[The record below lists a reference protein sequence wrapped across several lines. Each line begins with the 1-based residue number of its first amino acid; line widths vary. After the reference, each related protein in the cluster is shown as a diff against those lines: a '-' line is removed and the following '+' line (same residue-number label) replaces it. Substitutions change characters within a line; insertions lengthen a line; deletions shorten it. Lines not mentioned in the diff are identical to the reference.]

1 MKTTSSLLKGRMPA
15 ALSLILALVSM
26 SIIPWP
32 VLAISDVPGHANSG
46 PYLDKLQAQ
55 IITQDDLQALA
66 LLSDEIDLIGN
77 SVHPDFFDAL
87 SKATDIELVQTPR
100 NGYGYLTINTL
111 KNPFNYTSFRR
122 ALAFAINKEA
132 ISEEVWNGLSEPQD
146 SIVPKANPYSVEGQL
161 PYSYY
166 GANLELGNQLLNQSG
181 FNIDNETGFRTD
193 PHGIPF
199 QVHVEVLASSAVAIE
214 TCQMVIEAF
223 DGLHIDAD
231 LWLPTFYSYL
241 GRLRSHGN
249 YDIAFLPRSFSNWN
263 VNWLAYNFH
272 SYFADVPG
280 FNYPNFGNESL
291 DIWIDHL
298 LHSVDYDKVYEA
310 AIEIQKILAYEC
322 PEIVLYENVLLSAYR
337 TDRFE
342 GFVNDASTGIP
353 CWWTYQRA
361 HLKAVEG
368 GPFGGTL
375 RTSMPLDVPGFNFMT
390 AIADY
395 PLNGMLYMMYDSL
408 LKPTPDGIDI
418 PWLAESYK
426 VTTHSDDSTVP
437 AGHTRVVFDIRRN
450 ATWSDG
456 IPITANDV
464 SFTINYYR
472 DIPGSPF
479 RPSLWNMSQAIAL
492 TDYRVRFEFNTESLW
507 HLHSIAYKPI
517 IPKHIFIE
525 IGLEGWDEWDPIP
538 PGDSIV
544 TSGPFLISGYS
555 FGDVLEFKPNPNH
568 FFYISG
574 VTCYITP
581 PSEPSN
587 SHVDS
592 VALTALLVGIVAA
605 EVVVMVGIYSLHR
618 RQYSH

>member
-1 MKTTSSLLKGRMPA
+1 MKTMSPYLKGRTLA
-15 ALSLILALVSM
+15 ALFLTLALVSM
-26 SIIPWP
+26 SVIPWSI
-32 VLAISDVPGHANSG
+32 VAFLDIPGHANSG

-87 SKATDIELVQTPR
+87 SEATDIELVQTPR

-122 ALAFAINKEA
+122 ALVFAINKEA
-132 ISEEVWNGLSEPQD
+132 ISEEIWNGFSEPQD
-146 SIVPKANPYSVEGQL
+146 SIVPKVNPYSVEGQQ
-161 PYSYY
+161 PYSYN

-241 GRLRSHGN
+241 GRLRSHGD

-272 SYFADVPG
+272 SYFVDVPG
-280 FNYPNFGNESL
+280 FNYPNFSNESL

-298 LHSVDYDKVYEA
+298 LHSIDYDEVYEA

-322 PEIVLYENVLLSAYR
+322 PEIVLYENMLLSAYR

-353 CWWTYQRA
+353 GWWTYQRT

-375 RTSMPLDVPGFNFMT
+375 RTGMPLDVQGFNFMT

-395 PLNGMLYMMYDSL
+395 PLTGMLYMMYDSL
-408 LKPTPDGIDI
+408 LKQNPDGFDI
-418 PWLAESYK
+418 PWLAESYE

-437 AGHTRVVFDIRRN
+437 EGHTRVVFDIRRN

-456 IPITANDV
+456 LPITADDV
-464 SFTINYYR
+464 SFSINYYR
-472 DIPGSPF
+472 DMPGSPY
-479 RPSLWNMSQAIAL
+479 RPSLWNMSQAVAL

-507 HLHSIAYKPI
+507 HLHAIAYKPI
-517 IPKHIFIE
+517 IPKHVFLE
-525 IGLEGWDEWDPIP
+525 IGLEGWHEWDPNP
-538 PGDSIV
+538 PAEEMV
-544 TSGPFLISGYS
+544 TSGPFNVSAYEAGEL
-555 FGDVLEFKPNPNH
+555 LEFTYNPRYFLRINMDGYPTTSPPESSATQLDSTDLTALGVGIAAGVVVASIGFH
-568 FFYISG
+568 FFY
-574 VTCYITP
+574 
-581 PSEPSN
+581 
-587 SHVDS
+587 
-592 VALTALLVGIVAA
+592 
-605 EVVVMVGIYSLHR
+605 R
-618 RQYSH
+618 RRFQA

>member
-1 MKTTSSLLKGRMPA
+1 MKITRPHQRGRTLA
-15 ALSLILALVSM
+15 APFLILALVSM
-26 SIIPWP
+26 SVIPWS
-32 VLAISDVPGHANSG
+32 VVAISDVPGYGNSG

-55 IITQDDLQALA
+55 IITSDDLQALA

-77 SVHPDFFDAL
+77 SVHPDFFNAL
-87 SKATDIELVQTPR
+87 SEATDIEIAQTPR

-122 ALAFAINKEA
+122 ALAFAIDKEA
-132 ISEEVWNGLSEPQD
+132 ISEEVWNGFSEPQD

-166 GANLELGNQLLNQSG
+166 EASVELGNQLLNESS
-181 FNIDNETGFRTD
+181 FSIDNETGFRSD
-193 PHGIPF
+193 PHGNPF
-199 QVHVEVLASSAVAIE
+199 QVHVEVLGSSAVAIE
-214 TCQMVIEAF
+214 TCQKVIEAF
-223 DGLHIDAD
+223 DALHIDAD
-231 LWLPTFYSYL
+231 LWLPTFYEYL
-241 GRLRSHGN
+241 GRLYWHGD
-249 YDIAFLPRSFSNWN
+249 YDIAFLSRSFSNWN
-263 VNWLAYNFH
+263 VNWLAYNFQ

-280 FNYPNFGNESL
+280 FNYPNFSNESL

-298 LHSVDYDKVYEA
+298 LHSVDYDEVYEA

-375 RTSMPLDVPGFNFMT
+375 RTSMPLDVTGFNFMT

-408 LKPTPDGIDI
+408 LKPNPDGFDM
-418 PWLAESYK
+418 PWLAESYE
-426 VTTHSDDSTVP
+426 VTTHSDDTTVP
-437 AGHTRVVFDIRRN
+437 DGHTRVVFDIRRN

-456 IPITANDV
+456 LPITADDV

-472 DIPGSPF
+472 DMPGSPY

-492 TDYRVRFEFNTESLW
+492 TTYRVRFEFNTESLW

-525 IGLEGWDEWDPIP
+525 IGLEGWDEWDPNP
-538 PGDSIV
+538 PAEEMV
-544 TSGPFLISGYS
+544 TSGPFNVSAYEAGE
-555 FGDVLEFKPNPNH
+555 FLEFTYNPNY
-568 FFYISG
+568 FFYFSG

-587 SHVDS
+587 PHVDS
-592 VALTALLVGIVAA
+592 VGSTALQVGIVAA
-605 EVVVMVGIYSLHR
+605 VIVVIVGIYSLHR

>member
-1 MKTTSSLLKGRMPA
+1 MKIVRPHQKGRTLA
-15 ALSLILALVSM
+15 ALSLTLGLVSM
-26 SIIPWP
+26 SVIPWS
-32 VLAISDVPGHANSG
+32 VVAITDVPGHASSG
-46 PYLDKLQAQ
+46 PYLDKLQAH
-55 IITQDDLQALA
+55 IISSDDLQALA

-87 SKATDIELVQTPR
+87 SEATDIEIVQTPR

-122 ALAFAINKEA
+122 ALAFAIDKEA
-132 ISEEVWNGLSEPQD
+132 ISEEVWNGFSEPQD

-166 GANLELGNQLLNQSG
+166 EASVELGNQLLNDSS
-181 FNIDNETGFRTD
+181 FNIDNETGFRSD
-193 PHGIPF
+193 PHGNPF
-199 QVHVEVLASSAVAIE
+199 QVYVEVLASSAMAIE

-223 DGLHIDAD
+223 DGLHIDAI
-231 LWLPTFYSYL
+231 LCLPTFYDYL
-241 GRLRSHGN
+241 GRLHSHGN
-249 YDIAFLPRSFSNWN
+249 YDIAFLPRSFSSWN

-280 FNYPNFGNESL
+280 FNYPNFSNESL

-298 LHSVDYDKVYEA
+298 LHSVDYNEVYEA

-353 CWWTYQRA
+353 CWWTYQRT

-408 LKPTPDGIDI
+408 LKPDSDGFDI
-418 PWLAESYK
+418 PWLAESYE

-437 AGHTRVVFDIRRN
+437 EGHTRVVFDIRRN

-456 IPITANDV
+456 FPITANDV
-464 SFTINYYR
+464 SFSINYYR
-472 DIPGSPF
+472 DMPGSPY
-479 RPSLWNMSQAIAL
+479 RPSLWNMSQAVAL

-517 IPKHIFIE
+517 IPKHVFVE
-525 IGLEGWDEWDPIP
+525 IGLEGWDDWDPTP

-544 TSGPFLISGYS
+544 TSGPFLVSRYISG
-555 FGDVLEFKPNPNH
+555 DILEFQPNPNH

-574 VTCYITP
+574 VTCIITP
-581 PSEPSN
+581 PSES
-587 SHVDS
+587 SDS
-592 VALTALLVGIVAA
+592 PLSLDGLTSLQVGIASG
-605 EVVVMVGIYSLHR
+605 VVVVIVGIYSLRR
-618 RQYSH
+618 RQHYH

>member
-1 MKTTSSLLKGRMPA
+1 MKTTGSLLKGRMLA
-15 ALSLILALVSM
+15 ALSLMLALVSM
-26 SIIPWP
+26 SVIPWP

-46 PYLDKLQAQ
+46 PYLDKLQAK

-77 SVHPDFFDAL
+77 SVHPDFFEAL
-87 SKATDIELVQTPR
+87 SETTDIELVQTPR
-100 NGYGYLTINTL
+100 NGYAYLTINTL

-122 ALAFAINKEA
+122 ALAFAIDKEA
-132 ISEEVWNGLSEPQD
+132 ISEEVWNGLSESQD
-146 SIVPKANPYSVEGQL
+146 SCVPKSNPYSVEGQL

-166 GANLELGNQLLNQSG
+166 GANVELGNQLLNESG
-181 FNIDNETGFRTD
+181 FSIDNETGFRID
-193 PHGIPF
+193 PHGNPF
-199 QVHVEVLASSAVAIE
+199 QVHVEVLRESLVAKE

-223 DGLHIDAD
+223 DALHIDAD
-231 LWLPTFYSYL
+231 LWLPHFYEYL
-241 GRLRSHGN
+241 GRLYWHGD
-249 YDIAFLPRSFSNWN
+249 YDIAFLSRSFSNWN
-263 VNWLAYNFH
+263 VDWLAYNFK

-280 FNYPNFGNESL
+280 FNYPNFSNESL

-298 LHSVDYDKVYEA
+298 LHSVDYDEVYEA

-322 PEIVLYENVLLSAYR
+322 PEIVLYENILLSAYR

-353 CWWTYQRA
+353 CWWTYQKA
-361 HLKAVEG
+361 HLKAVES

-375 RTSMPLDVPGFNFMT
+375 RTSMPLDVLGFNFMT

-408 LKPTPDGIDI
+408 LKPNSDGFDI
-418 PWLAESYK
+418 PWLAESYE
-426 VTTHSDDSTVP
+426 VTTHTDDSTVP
-437 AGHTRVVFDIRRN
+437 EGHTRVVFDIRRN

-472 DIPGSPF
+472 DMPGSPY
-479 RPSLWNMSQAIAL
+479 RPSLWNMSQAVAL
-492 TDYRVRFEFNTESLW
+492 TDHRVRFEFNTESFW

-517 IPKHIFIE
+517 IPKHIFLE
-525 IGLEGWDEWDPIP
+525 IGLEGWDEWNPIP

-544 TSGPFLISGYS
+544 TSGPFLISGYIP
-555 FGDVLEFKPNPNH
+555 GDVLEFKPNPNH

-574 VTCYITP
+574 ITVGP
-581 PSEPSN
+581 PTPIRPSN
-587 SHVDS
+587 PHFGSFG
-592 VALTALLVGIVAA
+592 LTALYVGIVAA
-605 EVVVMVGIYSLHR
+605 EVVVIVGIYFLHR